1 MVFSGSAE
9 YTARWPTSRAP
20 MNGPRRRRVAHMAGR
35 RDIRRTGTYGS
46 HVSAH
51 AILRL
56 LWPEGVS
63 VNFSR
68 ALRRC
73 FAFALCVPCYAAS
86 AQLNELQPGA
96 RIRIRAPGE
105 IAGRLTGVVTARTTE
120 SVTITRPNAAPL
132 AVPFSKLTSLDIS
145 RGKSRLRGAGKG
157 TLWGVGSGL
166 LLGLISSPP
175 STCTN
180 YWAPGSCTPPSR
192 GEFMGTMVLGS
203 VIIGAAV
210 GAIVGSEVWDSAVLP
225 SRLALLPP
233 TRTQS
238 TGIMVGW
245 PIGRTRSK
253 Y

>member
-1 MVFSGSAE
+1 M
-9 YTARWPTSRAP
+9 
-20 MNGPRRRRVAHMAGR
+20 
-35 RDIRRTGTYGS
+35 
-46 HVSAH
+46 
-51 AILRL
+51 
-56 LWPEGVS
+56 
-63 VNFSR
+63 NFSR
-68 ALRRC
+68 ALHRGI
-73 FAFALCVPCYAAS
+73 AIALCMPCFTAS
-86 AQLNELQPGA
+86 AQLSELQPGA

-105 IAGRLTGVVTARTTE
+105 IAGRLTGVVTARTAE
-120 SVTITRPNAAPL
+120 AVTITRPNAAPL
-132 AVPFSKLTSLDIS
+132 AVPFSKLSSLDIS

-166 LLGLISSPP
+166 LLGLISTPP

-180 YWAPGSCTPPSR
+180 YGTGSCTPPSR
-192 GEFMGTMVLGS
+192 GEYMAAMVYVS

>member
-1 MVFSGSAE
+1 M
-9 YTARWPTSRAP
+9 P
-20 MNGPRRRRVAHMAGR
+20 
-35 RDIRRTGTYGS
+35 
-46 HVSAH
+46 
-51 AILRL
+51 
-56 LWPEGVS
+56 
-63 VNFSR
+63 
-68 ALRRC
+68 C
-73 FAFALCVPCYAAS
+73 FTAS
-86 AQLNELQPGA
+86 AQLLELDPGA

-105 IAGRLTGVVTARTTE
+105 IAGRLTGVVTARTAE
-120 SVTITRPNAAPL
+120 AVTITRPNAAPL

-166 LLGLISSPP
+166 LLGLIAPP
-175 STCTN
+175 DSTCSYGT
-180 YWAPGSCTPPSR
+180 GSCTPPSR

-203 VIIGAAV
+203 VIIGASV
-210 GAIVGSEVWDSAVLP
+210 GAIVGSEVWASAVLP

-238 TGIMVGW
+238 MGIMVGW

>member
-1 MVFSGSAE
+1 MK
-9 YTARWPTSRAP
+9 
-20 MNGPRRRRVAHMAGR
+20 N
-35 RDIRRTGTYGS
+35 
-46 HVSAH
+46 
-51 AILRL
+51 
-56 LWPEGVS
+56 
-63 VNFSR
+63 SR

-73 FAFALCVPCYAAS
+73 IAIALCMPCFSAS
-86 AQLNELQPGA
+86 AQLSELQPGT
-96 RIRIRAPGE
+96 RIRLRAPGE
-105 IAGRLTGVVTARTTE
+105 IAGRLTGVVTARTVD

-132 AVPFSKLTSLDIS
+132 AVAVSKLTSLDIS

-157 TLWGVGSGL
+157 TLWGVGGGL
-166 LLGLISSPP
+166 LLGLTPISE
-175 STCTN
+175 STCTYGTGN
-180 YWAPGSCTPPSR
+180 CTPVSR

-210 GAIVGSEVWDSAVLP
+210 GAIVGSEVWESAVLP